1 MGQPVSLELTSRRWQ
16 RRALPVE
23 LCLPCTCHIPS
34 CKRTVRL
41 FRPLPERRRS
51 ECAPANKSGTP
62 PGIRTR
68 NIMFLRHARIADS
81 ASGANKKPGDLAAHP
96 GSRRRRTKFV
106 ASRLLR
112 SRGRARAHRRTR
124 TRSTAALGLSL
135 AAISYKAFRPR
146 RCCRSYANAAVR
158 AALTSKT
165 KKPEA
170 LSRSGLAETRQL

>member
-41 FRPLPERRRS
+41 SRSDCRSGGSTFASVKIWYPTRDSNPELHVS
-51 ECAPANKSGTP
+51 ETCAYP
-62 PGIRTR
+62 
-68 NIMFLRHARIADS
+68 DS

-124 TRSTAALGLSL
+124 TRSTADLGLSL
-135 AAISYKAFRPR
+135 VAISCRAFQ
-146 RCCRSYANAAVR
+146 S
-158 AALTSKT
+158 SS
-165 KKPEA
+165 
-170 LSRSGLAETRQL
+170 LSLVLR

>member
-41 FRPLPERRRS
+41 FRTLPERRRS
-51 ECAPANKSGTP
+51 ECAPENRSGTP

-81 ASGANKKPGDLAAHP
+81 ASGANKSPGTL
-96 GSRRRRTKFV
+96 
-106 ASRLLR
+106 
-112 SRGRARAHRRTR
+112 RRTR
-124 TRSTAALGLSL
+124 AREEGGRNSSL
-135 AAISYKAFRPR
+135 AVSLGPEGARGRIAERARVRLLLSVCPWLQFRIKHLNPR
-146 RCCRSYANAAVR
+146 LCD
-158 AALTSKT
+158 
-165 KKPEA
+165 
-170 LSRSGLAETRQL
+170 